1 MKRPC
6 LISVYEEEPV
16 HAVLGGTRQLNEKA
30 MFDWCA
36 GSEEEPAHVAQG
48 GTRH

>member
-1 MKRPC
+1 MFDWC
-6 LISVYEEEPV
+6 VCDEEEPV

-36 GSEEEPAHVAQG
+36 GSEEEPVHAV
-48 GTRH
+48 